1 MPPLLAETK
10 TIDLFIRKVNDMIS
24 ANNIALRVGKKA
36 LFEDVNI
43 KFTEGN
49 CYGLIGAN
57 GAGKSTFLKILSGQ
71 LEPTS
76 GDIAITPGQ
85 RLSFLQQDH
94 FKYDEYTVLD
104 TVIMG
109 NARLYQIMKEK
120 EAIYMKEDFTDEDG
134 IKAAELEGEFAT
146 MNGWEAE
153 SDAENLLN
161 GLGIGTE
168 FHYAQMSTLL
178 GAQKVK
184 VLLAQALFGNPD
196 ILLLDEPTNHLDL
209 DAIAW
214 LEEFLINFENT
225 VIVVSHDR
233 YFLNKVC
240 TQIADIDYGKI
251 QLYAGNYDFWVESSQ
266 LIIKQMKEANRKK
279 EEKIKELQEFIQRF
293 SANASKSKQATSRK
307 RALEKIQLDDIKP
320 SSRKYPYID
329 FRPAR
334 EIGNEV
340 LTVEHLSKTIDGEK
354 ILDDISFILGRE
366 DKVALV
372 GPNERAKTVLFK
384 ILSGEM
390 EPDEG
395 SYKWGLTTTQS
406 YFPKDNSAEFAND
419 DTIVEW
425 LTQYSPEKDVTYVR
439 GFLGRMLFAGEDGV
453 KKVKVLSGGEKVRCM
468 LSKLM
473 ISGANVLMLDEPT
486 DHLDMESIDALNRG
500 MIKFPG
506 VMIFSSRDHQ
516 IVQTTANRIMEII
529 NGKLID
535 KITTYDEYLESDEM
549 ARKRFTF
556 TVTESDEEDD

>member
-24 ANNIALRVGKKA
+24 ANNISLRVGKKA

-233 YFLNKVC
+233 YFLNKIC

-384 ILSGEM
+384 ILAGEM